1 MYRVIPCV
9 VFSLLCACAGM
20 DARTIKPDIY
30 DSTANKRT
38 CDPKSIGRELCDTDA
53 KGFRYFEEAPF
64 LFVHSDGKGG
74 ISTEIVWLPDTT
86 RKMSIKPYAFLATN
100 KVSLSF
106 TNGMLTESST
116 TVDETVIP
124 EAVLSAIATAVGK
137 GLETT
142 SAGAQLPLP
151 YLFKITFDPNSG
163 EATLLGGF
171 PTTDATK
178 TTPLIIHVTLAKDG
192 ASP

>member
-9 VFSLLCACAGM
+9 VFSVLCACAGM
-20 DARTIKPDIY
+20 ETRTIKPDVA
-30 DSTANKRT
+30 STRT
-38 CDPKSIGRELCDTDA
+38 CDASSNRELCDNDTNA

-64 LFVHSDGKGG
+64 VFVHSDGKGG
-74 ISTEIVWLPDTT
+74 ISAEIVWLPDTT
-86 RKMSIKPYAFLATN
+86 KKMSIKPYAFLATN

-106 TNGMLTESST
+106 TNGMLTEASS

-124 EAVLSAIATAVGK
+124 EAVLSAIVAAVVK
-137 GLETT
+137 GAETT
-142 SAGAQLPLP
+142 SGQAQLPLP
-151 YLFKITFDPNSG
+151 YLFKITFDATSG

-171 PTTDATK
+171 PTTDTTK
-178 TTPLIIHVTLAKDG
+178 KTPLVIHVTIAKDG